1 MKMDTTKVL
10 SLVLIII
17 FVLIVVSLFT
27 SRPTD
32 EKTEMVVDITQLEGL
47 DGLDAESLLAI
58 GETLRTGRET
68 GGLPRID
75 IRREMRDAEVA
86 PQSVANVQR
95 ETIAKNRASALEM
108 RNKTDAD
115 LDTATAALLDS
126 IRRVRAKQEAEGRR

>member
-1 MKMDTTKVL
+1 MDTTKVL

-32 EKTEMVVDITQLEGL
+32 EKAEMVVDITQLEGL

-58 GETLRTGRET
+58 GETLRTETET

-75 IRREMRDAEVA
+75 IHREMRDAEIA

-95 ETIAKNRASALEM
+95 ETIEKSRASALEM